1 MITVSHLKKE
11 YSNAVPLTDVNA
23 EIKKGEVISIIG
35 PSGTGKSTFLRAL
48 NMLDP
53 PTSGQIFIDGE
64 EITAKGC
71 RLDLVRRKMGMVFQ
85 SFNLFNHMNVIENIT
100 YGPMK
105 LLGLSKEEA
114 EKRALELL
122 KTVSLTDRAYAY
134 PDELSGGQKQR
145 IAIARTLAMEPE
157 IILFDEP
164 TSALDPT
171 MVGEVLAVIRM
182 LAEKG
187 MTMII
192 VTHEMKFAHD
202 VSTRVFY
209 MDQGVIYEEGTPTQI
224 FDHPQK
230 ELTRRFI
237 RRLKVLE
244 KEIDSSTFDFLGFNS
259 EIEAFGHRNYLSR
272 KSIYAIESIFEELC
286 MTTLLPK
293 MKKLRF
299 TLEYSEQNDKAA
311 VTVCYGGEKWN
322 PIEDMDTISM
332 GILKLNAS
340 AIDWEY
346 KDAENCIH
354 IIVNSTRSSF
364 K

>member
-1 MITVSHLKKE
+1 MTINPLHKGSKIALAASARKITL
-11 YSNAVPLTDVNA
+11 
-23 EIKKGEVISIIG
+23 
-35 PSGTGKSTFLRAL
+35 
-48 NMLDP
+48 
-53 PTSGQIFIDGE
+53 E
-64 EITAKGC
+64 EIQFGIDWLKEKGFVPVYDE
-71 RLDLVRRKMGMVFQ
+71 RLFASDYIFAGSDDF
-85 SFNLFNHMNVIENIT
+85 
-100 YGPMK
+100 
-105 LLGLSKEEA
+105 
-114 EKRALELL
+114 RAAVLQEYL
-122 KTVSLTDRAYAY
+122 DRQ
-134 PDELSGGQKQR
+134 D
-145 IAIARTLAMEPE
+145 IDAIW
-157 IILFDEP
+157 
-164 TSALDPT
+164 

-187 MTMII
+187 MTMMI
-192 VTHEMKFAHD
+192 VTHEMKFARD

-209 MDQGVIYEEGTPTQI
+209 KDQGVIYEEGTPTQI

-259 EIEAFGHRNYLSR
+259 EIGAFGHRNYLSR